1 MFLWDD
7 HCGFELSPDEPLRP
21 LVQPWL
27 DANVSYLSI
36 NVYYDPLPWT
46 RAIENIAALRRRL
59 LLEIPEI
66 QVVSSLSEIGNA
78 FNCQKMSVTFDIE
91 GMNALNGRL
100 DLVNFYYELGVR
112 QMLFAYNRNNMAGSG
127 CHDEDTGLTQFG
139 RQVVAEMNKVGMLI
153 DCSHTGFRTTME
165 AMECSSEPVIFS
177 HSNPKDLANHERNI
191 TDDQIKACAATGGV
205 IGINGVNLFLGDKNP
220 SPALVARHAAYVA
233 DLTTQEN
240 VGISLD
246 YAPDLEQE
254 LESIENTSVLELFDS
269 HPEYWPENA
278 GYDGSVTCLHISRL
292 PEVVDELYKLGFDQD
307 GIIGVMGGNFRRVAE
322 KVWK

>member
-1 MFLWDD
+1 M
-7 HCGFELSPDEPLRP
+7 
-21 LVQPWL
+21 
-27 DANVSYLSI
+27 
-36 NVYYDPLPWT
+36 
-46 RAIENIAALRRRL
+46 
-59 LLEIPEI
+59 
-66 QVVSSLSEIGNA
+66 
-78 FNCQKMSVTFDIE
+78 
-91 GMNALNGRL
+91 
-100 DLVNFYYELGVR
+100 
-112 QMLFAYNRNNMAGSG
+112 
-127 CHDEDTGLTQFG
+127 
-139 RQVVAEMNKVGMLI
+139 
-153 DCSHTGFRTTME
+153 
-165 AMECSSEPVIFS
+165 
-177 HSNPKDLANHERNI
+177 
-191 TDDQIKACAATGGV
+191 
-205 IGINGVNLFLGDKNP
+205 
-220 SPALVARHAAYVA
+220 VARHAAYVA